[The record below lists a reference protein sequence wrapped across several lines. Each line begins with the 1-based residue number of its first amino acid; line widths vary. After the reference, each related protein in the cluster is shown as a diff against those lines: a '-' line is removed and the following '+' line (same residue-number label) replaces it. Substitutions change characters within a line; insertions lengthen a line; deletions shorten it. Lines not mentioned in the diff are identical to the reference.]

1 VGRAAFG
8 REPAAE
14 QASAGPAAP
23 VVQAAVLIGRGRG
36 EDVVQ
41 LRCRGGWFILY
52 PVAAAGRQQGQVSR
66 GKLDLAGLAVDLE
79 PATALGDD
87 VEGGWPWASTPKPQ
101 GAAMSE
107 RQYTVLRI
115 RITRSS

>member
-8 REPAAE
+8 GEPAAE
-14 QASAGPAAP
+14 QAGAGPAAP
-23 VVQAAVLIGRGRG
+23 VVQAAVLIRRGRG

-41 LRCRGGWFILY
+41 LTCRGGWLIPY
-52 PVAAAGRQQGQVSR
+52 PVTAAGRQQGQVSG
-66 GKLDLAGLAVDLE
+66 GKLDRAGLAVDLE
-79 PATALGDD
+79 PATALRDD
-87 VEGGWPWASTPKPQ
+87 VEGGVAVGLDAEAP

>member
-23 VVQAAVLIGRGRG
+23 VVQAAVLIRRGRG

-41 LRCRGGWFILY
+41 LTCRGGWLIPY
-52 PVAAAGRQQGQVSR
+52 PVTAADRQQGQVSS

-79 PATALGDD
+79 PATAL
-87 VEGGWPWASTPKPQ
+87 VTTWKAGWPWASTPKPQ